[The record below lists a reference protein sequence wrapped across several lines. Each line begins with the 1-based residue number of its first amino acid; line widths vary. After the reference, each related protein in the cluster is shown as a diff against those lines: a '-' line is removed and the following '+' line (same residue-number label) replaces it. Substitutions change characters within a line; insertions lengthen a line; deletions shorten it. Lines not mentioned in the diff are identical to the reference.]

1 MELSYRHISERLCIS
16 VETAYNTLQ
25 LFQRTGSV
33 DAKPQ
38 SIRPDLC
45 KLDDY
50 HQLYIISIVLDNPT
64 LYLGEICDAIKDV
77 TGTVVVPSTVCKLL
91 RSMAL
96 AERKSSTLLF
106 KGIFLS
112 KHLSSLTFPDTHKK
126 CWCGWMEQGV
136 KGEICLG
143 SMVILSEA

>member
-33 DAKPQ
+33 DAKPP
-38 SIRPDLC
+38 SMRPDLC
-45 KLDDY
+45 KLDDC

-64 LYLGEICDAIKDV
+64 LYLGEICEAIKDV

-91 RSMAL
+91 GKYGFSRKKIQHIAL
-96 AERKSSTLLF
+96 QRN
-106 KGIFLS
+106 LS
-112 KHLSSLTFPDTHKK
+112 QQASFIANIS
-126 CWCGWMEQGV
+126 
-136 KGEICLG
+136 
-143 SMVILSEA
+143 